1 MTSGAPLTLESAPER
16 GERSPHGGEG
26 PRPARELR
34 TGIGLRAAHHD
45 EIVKRRPDVGWF
57 EAHTENYFAR
67 GGSQRRV
74 LAKVRESYE
83 LSLHGVG
90 LSIGS
95 TDPLD
100 LSHLAEIA
108 RLVREH
114 QPMLV
119 SEHLS
124 WGSVGGRFTN
134 DLLPMP
140 YTEEALRHMSA
151 RVRQVQDALGR
162 EILVENVSSYLEF
175 TCSQLTEWNFLA
187 ALVQES
193 GCGLLLDVNNV
204 YVNAMNHGFD
214 PLVFLNLIPRRAV
227 REMHLA
233 GHSIRRVGERDVR
246 IDTHDAPVCDE
257 VWALFGAA
265 LERFG
270 HVPTLIEWDSNIPAL
285 EVLAA
290 EAHKADHMMEV
301 HRARAA

>member
-1 MTSGAPLTLESAPER
+1 V
-16 GERSPHGGEG
+16 
-26 PRPARELR
+26 LR
-34 TGIGLRAAHHD
+34 AGIGLRAAHHE
-45 EIVKRRPDVGWF
+45 EIVARRPSVGWF

-74 LAKVRESYE
+74 LDKVRESYE

-100 LSHLAEIA
+100 AAHLAETA
-108 RLVREH
+108 RLVREQ
-114 QPMLV
+114 QPLLV

-124 WGSVGGRFTN
+124 WGSVNGRFTN

-140 YTEEALRHMSA
+140 YTQEALHHMVA

-162 EILVENVSSYLEF
+162 QILIENVSSYLQFKGAE
-175 TCSQLTEWNFLA
+175 LTEWDFLA
-187 ALVQES
+187 ALSQAS

-214 PLVFLNLIPRRAV
+214 ALSFLDGVPRHSV
-227 REMHLA
+227 REIHLA
-233 GHSIRRVGERDVR
+233 GHSVRRIGERDVR

-257 VWALFGAA
+257 VWTLYAAA

-270 HVPTLIEWDSNIPAL
+270 PIPTLIEWDSSLPAFD
-285 EVLAA
+285 VLAA
-290 EAHKADHMMEV
+290 EAHKADRMMEV
-301 HRARAA
+301 ERARAA